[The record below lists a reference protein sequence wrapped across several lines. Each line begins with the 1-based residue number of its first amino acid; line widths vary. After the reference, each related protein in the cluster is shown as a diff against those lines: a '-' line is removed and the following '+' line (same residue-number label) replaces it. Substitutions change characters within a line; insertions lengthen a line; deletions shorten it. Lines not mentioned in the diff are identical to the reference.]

1 MTELI
6 HPIIN
11 NRWVAGQISKI
22 MGNEDDVVIELCF
35 NLLEGTRYVCALA
48 DDYPVIATMVLLT
61 FLRNI
66 TTA

>member
-1 MTELI
+1 
-6 HPIIN
+6 
-11 NRWVAGQISKI
+11 